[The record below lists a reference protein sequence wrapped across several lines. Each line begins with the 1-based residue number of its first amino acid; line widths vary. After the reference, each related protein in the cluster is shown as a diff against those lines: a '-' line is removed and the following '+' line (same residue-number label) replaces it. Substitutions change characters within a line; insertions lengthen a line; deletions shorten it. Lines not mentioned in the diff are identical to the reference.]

1 MKGQQKVRKPS
12 IRRTFSSG
20 FARQLIPSF
29 PVVDLDST
37 VEFYRLIG
45 FELVRV
51 TGRGEFKRAL
61 LRLGEAKLIFRSVED
76 TASGDSLTSEDKPI
90 LHIQV
95 DDILGMYRHVRGK
108 VPLRRDLQNTLFGP
122 VEFSLVDVNGM
133 VLLFSQRGRT
143 GRQGMSNAE
152 TE

>member
-1 MKGQQKVRKPS
+1 MKGQQKARKPS
-12 IRRTFSSG
+12 VHRTLSPG

-29 PVVDLDST
+29 PVADLDST

-51 TGRGEFKRAL
+51 TGRGESKRAL
-61 LRLGEAKLIFRSVED
+61 LRLGEAGLIFRSTED
-76 TASGDSLTSEDKPI
+76 VSASNYSTSEDKPI

-133 VLLFSQRGRT
+133 VILFSQRGRA
-143 GRQGMSNAE
+143 GRRRVE
-152 TE
+152 TVRTE